1 MALIAIIKMMVDLLK
16 DSSFIVHHSS
26 FRIVG
31 MHSPAEENYL
41 KAIFKIAEK
50 EGKVAGTNAIA
61 AVLQTTAASVTDML
75 KRLSDKTL
83 IVYERYRGVQ
93 LTEEGNR
100 VATGL
105 IRKHRLWEV
114 FLVDKLGFAWD
125 EVHDIAEQLEHI
137 QSEALVKRLDLFLG
151 HPRFDPHGDPIP
163 DAEGRWTHRPQ
174 ALLATLT
181 PGQQATI
188 TGVNEHSPA
197 FLQYLNQLG
206 LGLGTH
212 LEVLERF
219 DYDRSVRVQAGDKA
233 MVLSEK
239 VCQNLWMH
247 ANDLT

>member
-1 MALIAIIKMMVDLLK
+1 
-16 DSSFIVHHSS
+16 
-26 FRIVG
+26 

-61 AVLQTTAASVTDML
+61 AALQTTAASVTDML
-75 KRLSDKTL
+75 KRLSDKGL

-93 LTEEGNR
+93 LTEDGNR
-100 VATGL
+100 LATIL

-125 EVHDIAEQLEHI
+125 EVHDMAEQLEHI
-137 QSEALVKRLDLFLG
+137 QGEALAKRLDVFLG

-163 DAEGRWTHRPQ
+163 DAEGHWTHRPQ
-174 ALLATLT
+174 VLLSALE
-181 PGQQATI
+181 PGKKAAI

-206 LGLGTH
+206 LGLGTAI
-212 LEVLERF
+212 EVLERF
-219 DYDRSVRVQAGDKA
+219 DYDRSVKIRAGDKTL
-233 MVLSEK
+233 VLSDK
-239 VCQNLWMH
+239 VCQNLWVH
-247 ANDLT
+247 GSDANN